1 MAKDLRQALVELQAF
16 KPAAPEDRIIF
27 SERDIGISPKALA
40 IWFLTLYRDLG
51 FKGASSHSGRRTFI
65 TKAAKRCIEG
75 GGSLRDIQQL
85 AGAFKSGDDAAL
97 HRGQLGCEAAHRR
110 PDLVMAATHT
120 RPSGDRGW
128 PPAGRA
134 TAC

>member
-16 KPAAPEDRIIF
+16 NPAAAEDRIIF

-65 TKAAKRCIEG
+65 IRAAKRCTEG
-75 GGSLRDIQQL
+75 AGSLRDVQ
-85 AGAFKSGDDAAL
+85 
-97 HRGQLGCEAAHRR
+97 
-110 PDLVMAATHT
+110 
-120 RPSGDRGW
+120 
-128 PPAGRA
+128 
-134 TAC
+134 

>member
-75 GGSLRDIQQL
+75 GGSLRDVQQL
-85 AGAFKSGDDAAL
+85 AGHSSLATTQRYIEGSSDAK
-97 HRGQLGCEAAHRR
+97 RR
-110 PDLVMAATHT
+110 IVDLI
-120 RPSGDRGW
+120 S
-128 PPAGRA
+128 
-134 TAC
+134 